1 MNMPQSTV
9 NQSNYHLLGNR
20 AVGEIRRSR
29 MKRVNNATSHVPSLL
44 NQSPGQQINIKGA
57 KPLGITSTKE
67 IGDLIKNGA
76 LAGSLAF
83 GVNGVFRIKVKDG
96 GGRIPWKK
104 ASLGGA
110 LAVAAGMAP
119 TLLEIQSLNKSV
131 FSSPVAWGNFPL
143 ATVPVAAGGSFGTVS
158 GIFGKKRNSTIK
170 SRDEIKYGVA
180 TALPVSAAALL
191 GGVEGIVQSL
201 VPYFASL
208 TGVYLS
214 SKYIAGT
221 R

>member
-1 MNMPQSTV
+1 
-9 NQSNYHLLGNR
+9 
-20 AVGEIRRSR
+20 
-29 MKRVNNATSHVPSLL
+29 MKRVNKTTSYVPSLL

-57 KPLGITSTKE
+57 KPLGITFEKGT
-67 IGDLIKNGA
+67 GDLIKNGA

-83 GVNGVFRIKVKDG
+83 GVNGIYRLRVKDG

-104 ASLGGA
+104 ASLGGV

-119 TLLEIQSLNKSV
+119 TLLQIQSLNKSI
-131 FSSPVAWGNFPL
+131 FSTPIAWGNFPL
-143 ATVPVAAGGSFGTVS
+143 ATAPIVAGGSFGTLS
-158 GIFGKKRNSTIK
+158 GYVGKKRNSTIK

-191 GGVEGIVQSL
+191 GGSEGIVQSI

-214 SKYIAGT
+214 SKYIVGT
-221 R
+221 RS